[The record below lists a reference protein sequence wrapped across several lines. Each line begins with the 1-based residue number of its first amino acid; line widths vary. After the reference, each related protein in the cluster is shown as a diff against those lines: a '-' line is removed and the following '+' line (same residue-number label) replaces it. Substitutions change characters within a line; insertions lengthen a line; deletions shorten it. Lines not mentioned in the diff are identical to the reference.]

1 MARFL
6 LSYFV
11 LVSNME
17 SATINCFN
25 QTDCDGLTITTADGI
40 YARGYKSLYSAP
52 SPQQSHSLYRYCT
65 GAMSCT
71 ETSYIRVMGMDM
83 RCYGYGSC
91 ANIQLIEVNTVVYA
105 RGANSMMHSTVN
117 LLSPVSSFSCSGYQ
131 ACAHSE
137 INIDNGTATP
147 IVDGD
152 GALSFYNSS
161 INVLQGELTL
171 RLKGYYAGYEA
182 VLHCRDGTTCNIDCH
197 HNGCGGL
204 ELICDTG

>member
-52 SPQQSHSLYRYCT
+52 SPQQSHSLYRWCR
-65 GAMSCT
+65 GAMSCA
-71 ETSYIRVMGMDM
+71 ETSYISVDNTLA
-83 RCYGYGSC
+83 CYGYGSC

-105 RGANSMMHSTVN
+105 RGANSMMHSTVS
-117 LLSPVSSFSCSGYQ
+117 LLSSASYFLCYGYQ
-131 ACAHSE
+131 ACGHSE
-137 INIDNGTATP
+137 INIDDGAATP
-147 IVDGD
+147 LVRGW
-152 GALSFYNSS
+152 GALSLYNSS

-171 RLKGYYAGYEA
+171 RLFGYYAGYEA